1 LQSPRQEAGV
11 SQLKKPRVKA
21 VVSQPMDRNVRAVAK
36 LEEVAIRE
44 RTPADRLSDA
54 ITRVAGSA
62 IFVACHAAWFAAW
75 IAVNVGFVPGVRPF
89 DPFPFAFLTLVV
101 SLEAIFL
108 AIFVLMSQNRMSRL
122 ADRRAHID
130 LQIDLLAEREV
141 TAILKMLRILLDKQG
156 VSLDRDVLDLLED
169 TDVTALATDL
179 DQKLPAS

>member
-1 LQSPRQEAGV
+1 VPQS
-11 SQLKKPRVKA
+11 KKPRVKA
-21 VVSQPMDRNVRAVAK
+21 VVSQPMERNVRAVAE
-36 LEEVAIRE
+36 LEQAAIQE
-44 RTPADRLSDA
+44 RTAADRLSDA
-54 ITRVAGSA
+54 ITRFAGSA
-62 IFVACHAAWFAAW
+62 TFVAWHAAWFTGW
-75 IAVNVGFVPGVRPF
+75 IVANVGLVPGVAPF
-89 DPFPFAFLTLVV
+89 DPFPFSFLTLVV

-169 TDVTALATDL
+169 TDVTALASDL
-179 DQKLPAS
+179 EQKLPES